1 MPVNDI
7 LQMFDATPA
16 LAAHRAH
23 ARGERYTLPDYPAP
37 GGVPI
42 KLPAGAPERNDAPQT
57 WPQAQPQGRSARA
70 ALSPS
75 LADAMAAAR
84 RLGGRFT
91 SVQLATELYGEAN
104 RSTRGRIWVSL
115 RELMGRG
122 LIRRAGSLPR
132 TGRPPAQTLFEIVPE
147 AEAGEA

>member
-1 MPVNDI
+1 MNN
-7 LQMFDATPA
+7 LMQMFDATPA

-57 WPQAQPQGRSARA
+57 WPQAQPQGRSTRA

-84 RLGGRFT
+84 RLPGRFT
-91 SVQLATELYGEAN
+91 VRQLATEQYGALTAMN
-104 RSTRGRIWVSL
+104 RCRAWVSVT
-115 RELMGRG
+115 ELLDRK
-122 LIRRAGSLPR
+122 LIRRAGRLPR
-132 TGRPPAQTLFEIVPE
+132 VGKLPEQGLFEIVPE

>member
-1 MPVNDI
+1 MNN
-7 LQMFDATPA
+7 LMQMFDATPA

-42 KLPAGAPERNDAPQT
+42 RAERSTRDEPQSWPAPAARRP
-57 WPQAQPQGRSARA
+57 ARA
-70 ALSPS
+70 ACLPPY
-75 LADAMAAAR
+75 LAGPMAAAR

-115 RELMGRG
+115 RELMERG

-132 TGRPPAQTLFEIVPE
+132 TGRPPAQTLFEIVPD
-147 AEAGEA
+147 AEAGQP